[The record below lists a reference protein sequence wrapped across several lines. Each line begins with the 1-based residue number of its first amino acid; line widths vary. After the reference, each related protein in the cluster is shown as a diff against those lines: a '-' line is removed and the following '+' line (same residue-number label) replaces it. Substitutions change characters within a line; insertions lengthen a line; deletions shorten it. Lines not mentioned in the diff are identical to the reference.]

1 MKLKVSM
8 MLVLLAL
15 QGCSSFDEKFSIEK
29 KLSPEVG
36 LLEAEDVKASP
47 FIVYKTS
54 FLGEKVAYSEE
65 KQRLLEQNISIT
77 SYDVMTLDDVMK
89 TIALQTGISYRIK
102 ETYPGQNKD
111 EVVEEF
117 HNVNFRGTVSEFIR
131 YISALY
137 DVSVKLD
144 ENNIL
149 NIAYYDN
156 YAIKLDYYGEN
167 NKFETSIDLS
177 GNEAT
182 TSGGVKGK
190 SELKFESSFWE
201 DVEKLAEQ
209 YVSSKNYNIIKDVS
223 VLAFIGRPSE
233 YRM

>member
-1 MKLKVSM
+1 
-8 MLVLLAL
+8 
-15 QGCSSFDEKFSIEK
+15 
-29 KLSPEVG
+29 
-36 LLEAEDVKASP
+36 
-47 FIVYKTS
+47 
-54 FLGEKVAYSEE
+54 
-65 KQRLLEQNISIT
+65 QNISIT

-111 EVVEEF
+111 DVIEEF

-182 TSGGVKGK
+182 TSGGV
-190 SELKFESSFWE
+190 
-201 DVEKLAEQ
+201 
-209 YVSSKNYNIIKDVS
+209 
-223 VLAFIGRPSE
+223 
-233 YRM
+233 

>member
-167 NKFETSIDLS
+167 NKFET
-177 GNEAT
+177 
-182 TSGGVKGK
+182 
-190 SELKFESSFWE
+190 
-201 DVEKLAEQ
+201 
-209 YVSSKNYNIIKDVS
+209 
-223 VLAFIGRPSE
+223 
-233 YRM
+233 